1 MTIAGIRC
9 SPQKIYYTI
18 ISISDDSSFSLINQE
33 LIIPKS
39 FEIPDKLKYVR
50 KTILDIFLEY
60 NVIRAGIRVTE
71 NNAQTPDRFRLMLEA
86 VVQELIASSYVEA
99 YFTGLKGSISAKL
112 NIPND
117 GTITEIMEGR
127 IIFNEIEDWPAFS
140 TEHRESILVG
150 FASSTL

>member
-9 SPQKIYYTI
+9 TPKKIYYSI
-18 ISISDDSSFSLINQE
+18 IVFNSDDTFSLINQE
-33 LIIPKS
+33 LIIPVS
-39 FEIPDKLKYVR
+39 FSIPDKLKYVR
-50 KTILDIFLEY
+50 KTILDIFLEF

-71 NNAQTPDRFRLMLEA
+71 NNAQSPDKFRLMLEA
-86 VVQELIASSYVEA
+86 VVQELIASSFVEA
-99 YFTGLKGSISAKL
+99 YFTGLKGSISTKL
-112 NIPND
+112 DIPND

-127 IIFNEIEDWPAFS
+127 KVFNDIADWSTFS